1 MAAVIRFVQIQAE
14 HLAARHNTDRCCQRL
29 SRVVIFPVA
38 FNAKLFYIADF
49 VHLQKRDPVR
59 DAHGA
64 RISLDRQSGQLIGEG
79 ADAIRL
85 NIVQRKWDEAIG
97 ILVFDV
103 VSGTGIIA
111 LNDGFAGFG

>member
-1 MAAVIRFVQIQAE
+1 M
-14 HLAARHNTDRCCQRL
+14 
-29 SRVVIFPVA
+29 A